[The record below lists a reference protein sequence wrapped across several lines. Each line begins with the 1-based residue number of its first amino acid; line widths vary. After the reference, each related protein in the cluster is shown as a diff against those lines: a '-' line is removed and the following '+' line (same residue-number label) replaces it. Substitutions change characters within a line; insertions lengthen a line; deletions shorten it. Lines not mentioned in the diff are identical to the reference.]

1 MRSDADIR
9 ADVEAELSYDPNIGA
24 SDIAISVKDGVV
36 TLAGFVKSYFHR
48 WQAERDTKRVKGV
61 RGVANDIE
69 IRLPALD
76 ARPDPEIAREAVQA
90 LSTAL
95 PYSGEKFTV
104 TVKDGRVTL
113 EGEAEWQYQR
123 EQAEAAVRRIRGIK
137 SVVNSIQL
145 QPKVPVTAVK
155 RMIEDALKR
164 SAEVDAQ
171 NIAVEAEGDKVILK
185 GKVRSWAERQEAE
198 RAAWRAPGV
207 RKVEDEITV
216 SVF

>member
-1 MRSDADIR
+1 MRSDTEIR
-9 ADVEAELSYDPNIGA
+9 ADVEAELSYDPNLGA
-24 SDIAISVKDGVV
+24 NDIAVSVKDGVV
-36 TLAGFVKSYFHR
+36 TLAGFVKSYFHK
-48 WQAERDTKRVKGV
+48 WQAERDAKRVKGV
-61 RGVANDIE
+61 RAVANDIE
-69 IRLPALD
+69 IRLPAID

-95 PYSGEKFTV
+95 PYSGERFTV

-113 EGEAEWQYQR
+113 EGDAEWQYQR
-123 EQAEAAVRRIRGIK
+123 EQAEAAVRRIRGVK
-137 SVVNSIQL
+137 GVVNSIRL
-145 QPKVPVTAVK
+145 QPKVPVAEVK

-207 RKVEDEITV
+207 RKVEDEITI
-216 SVF
+216 SV

>member
-1 MRSDADIR
+1 MRSDAEIR
-9 ADVEAELSYDPNIGA
+9 ADVEAELSYDPDLGG
-24 SDIAISVKDGVV
+24 SDIAVSVKDGVV
-36 TLAGFVKSYFHR
+36 TLAGFVKSYFHK

-104 TVKDGRVTL
+104 TVKDGWVTL

-137 SVVNSIQL
+137 GIVNSIQL
-145 QPKVPVTAVK
+145 QPKVPVAAVK

-185 GKVRSWAERQEAE
+185 GRVRSWAERQEAE

-207 RKVEDEITV
+207 RKVEDQITI
-216 SVF
+216 SV

>member
-1 MRSDADIR
+1 MRSDPEIR
-9 ADVEAELSYDPNIGA
+9 DDVEAELRYDPDMA
-24 SDIAISVKDGVV
+24 KADIAVSVKDGVV
-36 TLAGFVKSYFHR
+36 TLAGFARSYFQK
-48 WQAERDTKRVKGV
+48 WEAERAAKRVKGV
-61 RGVANDIE
+61 RAVANDLE
-69 IRLPALD
+69 IRLPSVD
-76 ARPDPEIAREAVQA
+76 SRPDPEIAREAVQA
-90 LSTAL
+90 LGTAL

-104 TVKDGRVTL
+104 TVKDGWVTL

-137 SVVNSIQL
+137 GITNLIQL
-145 QPKVPVTAVK
+145 QAKAPVATVK

-164 SAEVDAQ
+164 SAEIDAQ

-207 RKVEDEITV
+207 RKVEDQITI
-216 SVF
+216 SV

>member
-1 MRSDADIR
+1 MRSDTEIR
-9 ADVEAELSYDPNIGA
+9 DDVEAELRYDPDMANA
-24 SDIAISVKDGVV
+24 DIAVSAKDGVV
-36 TLAGFVKSYFHR
+36 TLAGFVKSYFQK
-48 WQAERDTKRVKGV
+48 WEAERAAKRVKGV
-61 RGVANDIE
+61 RALANDLQ
-69 IRLPALD
+69 IRLPSLD

-104 TVKDGRVTL
+104 TVKDGWLTI

-123 EQAEAAVRRIRGIK
+123 EQAESAVRRIRGIK
-137 SVVNSIQL
+137 GVTNLIQL
-145 QPKVPVTAVK
+145 QAKAPVATVK
-155 RMIEDALKR
+155 RLIEDALKR

-207 RKVEDEITV
+207 RKVEDQITI
-216 SVF
+216 SV

>member
-1 MRSDADIR
+1 MRSDTDIR

-24 SDIAISVKDGVV
+24 SDIAVSVKEGVV
-36 TLAGFVKSYFHR
+36 TLAGFVHSYFHK

-61 RGVANDIE
+61 RGVANDLE
-69 IRLPALD
+69 IRLPVLD

-104 TVKDGRVTL
+104 TVKDGWMTL

-137 SVVNSIQL
+137 GVTNSIKL
-145 QPKVPVTAVK
+145 RAKAPVATVK
-155 RMIEDALKR
+155 RLIEDALKR

-171 NIAVEAEGDKVILK
+171 NIAVEADGDKVILK

-207 RKVEDEITV
+207 RKVEDLITIGV
-216 SVF
+216 

>member
-1 MRSDADIR
+1 MRSDTEIR
-9 ADVEAELSYDPNIGA
+9 TDVEAELSYDPNIGA
-24 SDIAISVKDGVV
+24 SDIAVSVKDGVV
-36 TLAGFVKSYFHR
+36 TLAGFVKSYFQK
-48 WQAERDTKRVKGV
+48 WQAERDAKRVKGV

-69 IRLPALD
+69 VRVPALD
-76 ARPDPEIAREAVQA
+76 ARPDPEIVREAVQA
-90 LSTAL
+90 LSTTL
-95 PYSGEKFTV
+95 PYSGEKFRV
-104 TVKDGRVTL
+104 TVKDGWVTL

-137 SVVNSIQL
+137 GVVNSIQL
-145 QPKVPVTAVK
+145 QPKVPVAAVK

-185 GKVRSWAERQEAE
+185 GRVRSWAERQEAE

-207 RKVEDEITV
+207 RKVEDQITI
-216 SVF
+216 SV

>member
-1 MRSDADIR
+1 MRSDTEIR
-9 ADVEAELSYDPNIGA
+9 ADVEAELSYDPNLGA
-24 SDIAISVKDGVV
+24 NDIAVSVKDGVV
-36 TLAGFVKSYFHR
+36 TLAGFAKSYFHK

-69 IRLPALD
+69 IRVPALD

-104 TVKDGRVTL
+104 TVKDGWLTL

-137 SVVNSIQL
+137 GVVNSIQL
-145 QPKVPVTAVK
+145 QPKVPVAAVK

-207 RKVEDEITV
+207 RKVEDEITI
-216 SVF
+216 SV

>member
-9 ADVEAELSYDPNIGA
+9 SDVEAELSYDPNIAA
-24 SDIAISVKDGVV
+24 SDIAVSVKEGVV
-36 TLAGFVKSYFHR
+36 TLAGFVRSYFHK

-61 RGVANDIE
+61 RGVANDLE
-69 IRLPALD
+69 IRLPSID

-95 PYSGEKFTV
+95 PYSDEKFTV
-104 TVKDGRVTL
+104 TVRDGWVTL

-137 SVVNSIQL
+137 GVTTEIKL
-145 QPKVPVTAVK
+145 RPKAAVSTVK
-155 RMIEDALKR
+155 TMIEDALKR

-207 RKVEDEITV
+207 RKVEDLITI
-216 SVF
+216 SV

>member
-1 MRSDADIR
+1 MRSDPEIR
-9 ADVEAELSYDPNIGA
+9 DDVEAELRYDPDIDA
-24 SDIAISVKDGVV
+24 SDIAVSVKEGVV
-36 TLAGFVKSYFHR
+36 TLAGFVRSYFHK

-69 IRLPALD
+69 IRLPSID

-104 TVKDGRVTL
+104 TVKDGWVTI

-123 EQAEAAVRRIRGIK
+123 EQAEAAVRRVRGIK
-137 SVVNSIQL
+137 GISNLIQL
-145 QPKVPVTAVK
+145 QAKVPVATVK

-164 SAEVDAQ
+164 SAEIDAQ

-207 RKVEDEITV
+207 RKVEDQITIRV
-216 SVF
+216 

>member
-1 MRSDADIR
+1 MRSDTEIR
-9 ADVEAELSYDPNIGA
+9 DDVEAELRYDPDMANA
-24 SDIAISVKDGVV
+24 DIAVSVKDGVV
-36 TLAGFVKSYFHR
+36 TLAGFARSYFQK
-48 WQAERDTKRVKGV
+48 WEAERAAKRVKGV
-61 RGVANDIE
+61 RAVANDLE
-69 IRLPALD
+69 IRLPSID
-76 ARPDPEIAREAVQA
+76 SRPDPEIAREAVQA

-104 TVKDGRVTL
+104 TVKDGRVTI

-137 SVVNSIQL
+137 GISNLIQL
-145 QPKVPVTAVK
+145 QAKAPVATVK

-164 SAEVDAQ
+164 SAEIDAQ
-171 NIAVEAEGDKVILK
+171 NIAVEADGDKVILK

-207 RKVEDEITV
+207 RKVEDQITI
-216 SVF
+216 SV

>member
-1 MRSDADIR
+1 MRSDTEIR
-9 ADVEAELSYDPNIGA
+9 ADVEAELSYDPNLGA
-24 SDIAISVKDGVV
+24 NDIAISVKDGVV
-36 TLAGFVKSYFHR
+36 TLAGFVKSYFHK
-48 WQAERDTKRVKGV
+48 WQAERDAKRVKGV
-61 RGVANDIE
+61 RAVANDIE
-69 IRLPALD
+69 IRLPAID

-95 PYSGEKFTV
+95 PYSGEKFTA
-104 TVKDGRVTL
+104 TVKDGWVTL
-113 EGEAEWQYQR
+113 EGDAEWQYQR

-137 SVVNSIQL
+137 GVVNSIRL
-145 QPKVPVTAVK
+145 QPKVPVAAVK

-185 GKVRSWAERQEAE
+185 GRVRSWAERQEAE

-207 RKVEDEITV
+207 RRVEDEITI
-216 SVF
+216 SA

>member
-1 MRSDADIR
+1 MRSDTEIR
-9 ADVEAELSYDPNIGA
+9 ADVEAELSYDPNLGA
-24 SDIAISVKDGVV
+24 NDIAISVKDGVV
-36 TLAGFVKSYFHR
+36 TLAGFVKSYFYK
-48 WQAERDTKRVKGV
+48 WQAERDAKRVKGV
-61 RGVANDIE
+61 RAVANDIE
-69 IRLPALD
+69 IRLPAID

-95 PYSGEKFTV
+95 PYSGEKFTA
-104 TVKDGRVTL
+104 TVKDGWVTL
-113 EGEAEWQYQR
+113 EGDAEWQYQR

-137 SVVNSIQL
+137 GVVNSIRL
-145 QPKVPVTAVK
+145 QPKVPVAAVK

-185 GKVRSWAERQEAE
+185 GRVRSWAERQEAE

-207 RKVEDEITV
+207 RKVEDEITIGV
-216 SVF
+216 

>member
-1 MRSDADIR
+1 MRSDTEIR
-9 ADVEAELSYDPNIGA
+9 ADVEAELSYDPNLGA
-24 SDIAISVKDGVV
+24 NDIAVSVKDGVV
-36 TLAGFVKSYFHR
+36 TLAGFVKSYFHK

-69 IRLPALD
+69 IRLPVID

-95 PYSGEKFTV
+95 PYSAEKFTV

-137 SVVNSIQL
+137 GVVNSIQL
-145 QPKVPVTAVK
+145 QPKVPVAAVK

-207 RKVEDEITV
+207 RKVEDEIII
-216 SVF
+216 SV

>member
-1 MRSDADIR
+1 MRSDTEIR

-24 SDIAISVKDGVV
+24 SDIAVSVKDGVV
-36 TLAGFVKSYFHR
+36 TLTGFVKSYFHK

-95 PYSGEKFTV
+95 PYSGEKFTA
-104 TVKDGRVTL
+104 TVKDGWVTL

-137 SVVNSIQL
+137 GVVNSIRL
-145 QPKVPVTAVK
+145 QPKVPVAAVK

-171 NIAVEAEGDKVILK
+171 NIAVEAEGDKVILR

-207 RKVEDEITV
+207 RKVEDEITI
-216 SVF
+216 SV

>member
-1 MRSDADIR
+1 MRSDTEIR
-9 ADVEAELSYDPNIGA
+9 DDVEAELRYDPDMANADVGV
-24 SDIAISVKDGVV
+24 SVKDGVV
-36 TLAGFVKSYFHR
+36 TLAGFAHSFFQK
-48 WQAERDTKRVKGV
+48 WEAERAAKRVKGV
-61 RGVANDIE
+61 RAVANDLE
-69 IRLPALD
+69 IRLPSID
-76 ARPDPEIAREAVQA
+76 SRPDPEIAREAVQA

-95 PYSGEKFTV
+95 PYSGEKFTL
-104 TVKDGRVTL
+104 TVKEGWVPI

-137 SVVNSIQL
+137 GISNLIQL
-145 QPKVPVTAVK
+145 QAKAPVATVK

-164 SAEVDAQ
+164 SAEIDAQ

-207 RKVEDEITV
+207 RKVEDQITI
-216 SVF
+216 SV

>member
-1 MRSDADIR
+1 MRSDPEIR
-9 ADVEAELSYDPNIGA
+9 DDVEAELRYDPDMANA
-24 SDIAISVKDGVV
+24 DIAVSVKDGVV
-36 TLAGFVKSYFHR
+36 TLAGFARSYFQK
-48 WQAERDTKRVKGV
+48 WEAERAAKRVKGV
-61 RGVANDIE
+61 RAVANDVE
-69 IRLPALD
+69 IRLPSID
-76 ARPDPEIAREAVQA
+76 SRPDPEIAREAVQA

-104 TVKDGRVTL
+104 TVKDGWLTL

-137 SVVNSIQL
+137 GITNLIQL
-145 QPKVPVTAVK
+145 QAKVPVATVK

-164 SAEVDAQ
+164 SAEIDAQ

-207 RKVEDEITV
+207 RKVEDQIV
-216 SVF
+216 ISV

>member
-1 MRSDADIR
+1 MRSDTEIR
-9 ADVEAELSYDPNIGA
+9 DDVEAELGYDPDMANA
-24 SDIAISVKDGVV
+24 DIAVSVKDGVV
-36 TLAGFVKSYFHR
+36 TLAGFARSYFQK
-48 WQAERDTKRVKGV
+48 WEAERAAKRVKGV
-61 RGVANDIE
+61 RAVANDLE
-69 IRLPALD
+69 IRLPSID
-76 ARPDPEIAREAVQA
+76 SRPDPEIAREAVQA

-104 TVKDGRVTL
+104 TVKDGWVTL

-137 SVVNSIQL
+137 GINNLIQL
-145 QPKVPVTAVK
+145 QAKAPVATVK

-164 SAEVDAQ
+164 SAEIDAR

-207 RKVEDEITV
+207 RKVEDQITI
-216 SVF
+216 SV

>member
-1 MRSDADIR
+1 MRSDTEIR
-9 ADVEAELSYDPNIGA
+9 ADVEAELSYDPNLGA
-24 SDIAISVKDGVV
+24 NDIAVSVKDGVV
-36 TLAGFVKSYFHR
+36 TLAGFVKSYFHK
-48 WQAERDTKRVKGV
+48 WQAERDAKRVKGV
-61 RGVANDIE
+61 RAVANDIE
-69 IRLPALD
+69 IRLPAID

-95 PYSGEKFTV
+95 PYSGERFTV

-113 EGEAEWQYQR
+113 EGDAEWQYQR
-123 EQAEAAVRRIRGIK
+123 EQAEAAVRRIRGVK
-137 SVVNSIQL
+137 GVVNSIRL
-145 QPKVPVTAVK
+145 QPKVPVAEVK

-185 GKVRSWAERQEAE
+185 GRVRSWAERQEAE

-207 RKVEDEITV
+207 RKVEDEITI
-216 SVF
+216 SV

>member
-1 MRSDADIR
+1 MRSDIEIR

-24 SDIAISVKDGVV
+24 SDIAVGVKDGVV
-36 TLAGFVKSYFHR
+36 TLAGFVRSYFHK

-69 IRLPALD
+69 IRLPTLD

-104 TVKDGRVTL
+104 TVKDGWVTL

-137 SVVNSIQL
+137 GVTNEIKL
-145 QPKVPVTAVK
+145 QAKAPVATVK

-207 RKVEDEITV
+207 RKVEDQITIAV
-216 SVF
+216 